1 MAFKGLLIMDYN
13 YEKNTMV
20 IFGKEEK
27 LDVLARKL
35 SSLSGEQVY
44 NAFVDRGIAIPRKMN
59 CLALMSVIN
68 NRLKTIHASELSRDF
83 FNRLKYYKEFSEV
96 QLINLFLQIC
106 NNAEDFKEYRINLFK
121 LILINFVSLNL
132 TDGEINYLKT
142 IKKLKMTDVETYL
155 TFISSMSQEQEDTFD
170 GQNMDVLRDC
180 LEKSAVSQDVIDLA
194 SKYGIPLQTSL
205 KRLELIDFIENYLK
219 QKNEYTPEIKEQ
231 LEGYTLAKINSF
243 CKLNGIP
250 ASSNMTKKELIAYL
264 FYILEQCEISITSV
278 RRIEIL
284 PEFEP
289 LEFTVDMS
297 VFKGFKRDNTRRV
310 IIYEGCENDPF
321 DPLVEEEPTE
331 DDILNCIPSKD
342 EIAENPEAN
351 KEPLDETKEV
361 KDVAEGDVSEAEIDQ
376 FIEQLQQDEIIDAM
390 PEIVEKPAVDSNMLD
405 VRINEHYGNDKLE
418 VASDSPIKKIL
429 FGLMCGLT
437 AIIVVFIIIILF
449 IL

>member
-1 MAFKGLLIMDYN
+1 MDYN
-13 YEKNTMV
+13 AEKNTIV

-27 LDVLARKL
+27 LDALARKL

-96 QLINLFLQIC
+96 QLMNLFLQIC
-106 NNAEDFKEYRINLFK
+106 DNAEDFKQYRINLFK

-142 IKKLKMTDVETYL
+142 IKKLRMTDTKTYL

-170 GQNMDVLRDC
+170 GQNMAVLRDC

-205 KRLELIDFIENYLK
+205 KKLELIDFIENFLK
-219 QKNEYTPEIKEQ
+219 KENRYTPEVKQ
-231 LEGYTLAKINSF
+231 KLEESTLAKLNTF
-243 CKLNGIP
+243 CKANGIP
-250 ASSNMTKKELIAYL
+250 VSSNMTKKELIAYL

-278 RRIEIL
+278 RRIEVL

-289 LEFTVDMS
+289 LDFTVDLT

-321 DPLVEEEPTE
+321 EPLIEDEPTE
-331 DDILNCIPSKD
+331 DDILDCIPSKD
-342 EIAENPEAN
+342 EVVNNQQASSAEA
-351 KEPLDETKEV
+351 KKDEVVSTDGE
-361 KDVAEGDVSEAEIDQ
+361 VSEAEIDQ
-376 FIEQLQQDEIIDAM
+376 FIEKLQQDQIIEAM
-390 PEIVEKPAVDSNMLD
+390 PEVVEKPAVDSTMLD

-418 VASDSPIKKIL
+418 GASKSPIKKIL
-429 FGLMCGLT
+429 FGLMCALT
-437 AIIVVFIIIILF
+437 AAILIFVVIILF